1 MKARR
6 RWYAVWC
13 RALGIDAGA
22 AWAEG
27 DAATNDA
34 DLGPPT
40 EGTIAT
46 AFLDTIQLPWSA
58 DETEEERIVRPSLAL
73 LFRMAVG
80 PCADYYAPR
89 FLEYERVGPSFPSW
103 NWAALW
109 APAVWAIYRRL
120 WLPAIAFAVW
130 PLLALALYGA
140 VEPDIGGSGAVSMAV
155 AAFLVWL
162 GPGLV
167 AATIA
172 NTLVYRQAR
181 RLVGTAEVHTRR
193 PDQAARWLSQRTV
206 LAPIPAALAGA
217 ATILLVLQVV
227 IPSLQA
233 TYADQ
238 VVRSR
243 IAESLA
249 AIQPLQRQLEEWFV
263 SRSPSDAPDVALA
276 QMRPGSELVE
286 PVNVS
291 PISGRVRLALDALTP
306 ELIGRS
312 ILLAPALDRWQQV
325 RWICVPVDVP
335 ARYLPRECRQT

>member
-1 MKARR
+1 M
-6 RWYAVWC
+6 
-13 RALGIDAGA
+13 D
-22 AWAEG
+22 
-27 DAATNDA
+27 DA
-34 DLGPPT
+34 DSGPLT
-40 EGTIAT
+40 EGKTAT
-46 AFLDTIQLPWSA
+46 AFLDSIHLPPSA
-58 DETEEERIVRPSLAL
+58 DEPEEERIVRPSLAL

-80 PCADYYAPR
+80 PGADYYAPR
-89 FLEYERVGPSFPSW
+89 FLEYERVGQSFPSW
-103 NWAALW
+103 NWAALCV
-109 APAVWAIYRRL
+109 PAVWAIYRRL
-120 WLPAIAFAVW
+120 WLPAIGFAVW
-130 PLLALALYGA
+130 PFLALALYGA
-140 VEPDIGGSGAVSMAV
+140 VEPDVGGSGAVSLAV

-167 AATIA
+167 AAAVA

-181 RLVGTAEVHTRR
+181 RLVGTAEARTRR
-193 PDQAARWLSQRTV
+193 PDKAAQWLSQRTV
-206 LAPIPAALAGA
+206 IAPIPAALAGA

-249 AIQPLQRQLEEWFV
+249 AIQPLQRQLEEWFA
-263 SRSPSDAPDVALA
+263 SRSPFDAPDFALA
-276 QMRPGSELVE
+276 QVRPGAELVD

-291 PISGRVRLALDALTP
+291 LTTGRVRLALDALTP
-306 ELIGRS
+306 ELSGRS
-312 ILLAPALDRWQQV
+312 ILLAPALDRRQQV

>member
-1 MKARR
+1 
-6 RWYAVWC
+6 V
-13 RALGIDAGA
+13 DTAGA
-22 AWAEG
+22 AG
-27 DAATNDA
+27 DAVTDDA
-34 DLGPPT
+34 DSGPPT
-40 EGTIAT
+40 VGTTAT
-46 AFLDTIQLPWSA
+46 AFLDSIHLPRSA
-58 DETEEERIVRPSLAL
+58 DEPEDETIVRPALAL

-80 PCADYYAPR
+80 PGADYYAPR
-89 FLEYERVGPSFPSW
+89 FFEYERVGSSFPSW

-120 WLPAIAFAVW
+120 WLPAIGFAVW
-130 PLLALALYGA
+130 PFLALALYGA
-140 VEPDIGGSGAVSMAV
+140 VEPDVGGSGAVSIAV

-167 AATIA
+167 AAAIA
-172 NTLVYRQAR
+172 NTLVYRRAR
-181 RLVGTAEVHTRR
+181 RLVGTAETRLRR
-193 PDQAARWLSQRTV
+193 PEMAARWLSQRTV
-206 LAPIPAALAGA
+206 TAPIPAALAGA
-217 ATILLVLQVV
+217 ATILLALQVL

-238 VVRSR
+238 VVRAR

-263 SRSPSDAPDVALA
+263 SRSPFDAPDFALT
-276 QMRPGSELVE
+276 QVRPGVELVD

-291 PISGRVRLALDALTP
+291 LTSGRVRLALGALTP
-306 ELIGRS
+306 ELSGRS
-312 ILLAPALDRWQQV
+312 ILLAPTLDRRQQV

>member
-1 MKARR
+1 LKAPRQLF
-6 RWYAVWC
+6 AAWC
-13 RALGIDAGA
+13 RAFGIDAGA
-22 AWAEG
+22 ADATG
-27 DAATNDA
+27 DATDDA
-34 DLGPPT
+34 ASRSST
-40 EGTIAT
+40 EGAT
-46 AFLDTIQLPWSA
+46 ATGFLDSVHLPWSA
-58 DETEEERIVRPSLAL
+58 DEPEDERVVRPSLAL

-80 PCADYYAPR
+80 PGADYYAPR

-130 PLLALALYGA
+130 PLLALALYEV
-140 VEPDIGGSGAVSMAV
+140 VEPHVGGSGAVSMAV

-167 AATIA
+167 AAAIA

-181 RLVGTAEVHTRR
+181 RLVGTAEARMRR
-193 PDQAARWLSQRTV
+193 PEQAVRWLSQRTV
-206 LAPIPAALAGA
+206 IAPIPAALAGA
-217 ATILLVLQVV
+217 ATMLLALQVV

-238 VVRSR
+238 VLRSR

-263 SRSPSDAPDVALA
+263 SRSPSDAPDFALA
-276 QMRPGSELVE
+276 QMRPGAEPLD

-291 PISGRVRLALDALTP
+291 LTSGRVRLALGALTP
-306 ELIGRS
+306 ELSGRS
-312 ILLAPALDRWQQV
+312 ILLAPALDRRQQV

>member
-6 RWYAVWC
+6 RLFAVWC
-13 RALGIDAGA
+13 RALGIDART

-27 DAATNDA
+27 DAATDDA
-34 DLGPPT
+34 DSGLPT
-40 EGTIAT
+40 EGTTAT
-46 AFLDTIQLPWSA
+46 AFLDSIHLPRSA
-58 DETEEERIVRPSLAL
+58 DEPEEERIVRPSLAL

-80 PCADYYAPR
+80 PGADYYAPR
-89 FLEYERVGPSFPSW
+89 FLEYERVGPSFLTW

-130 PLLALALYGA
+130 PFLALALYGA
-140 VEPDIGGSGAVSMAV
+140 VEPDLGGSGAVSMAM

-181 RLVGTAEVHTRR
+181 RLVGTAEARNRR
-193 PDQAARWLSQRTV
+193 PEKAARWLSQRTV

-217 ATILLVLQVV
+217 ATVLLVLQVV

-263 SRSPSDAPDVALA
+263 SRSPSDVPDFALT
-276 QMRPGSELVE
+276 QMRPGPELVE

-291 PISGRVRLALDALTP
+291 LISGRVRLALDALTP
-306 ELIGRS
+306 ELTGRS
-312 ILLAPALDRWQQV
+312 ILLAPALDRRQQV

-335 ARYLPRECRQT
+335 ARYLPPECRQT

>member
-1 MKARR
+1 MKAPRQLF
-6 RWYAVWC
+6 AVWC
-13 RALGIDAGA
+13 RAFGIDAGA
-22 AWAEG
+22 ADATG
-27 DAATNDA
+27 DATDDA
-34 DLGPPT
+34 DSGSPT
-40 EGTIAT
+40 EGTTAT
-46 AFLDTIQLPWSA
+46 AFLDSVHLPRGA
-58 DETEEERIVRPSLAL
+58 DEPEEERIVRPSLAL

-80 PCADYYAPR
+80 PGADYYAPR
-89 FLEYERVGPSFPSW
+89 FLEYERVGPGFPSW

-109 APAVWAIYRRL
+109 VPAVWAIYRRL

-130 PLLALALYGA
+130 PFLALALYGA
-140 VEPDIGGSGAVSMAV
+140 VEPDVGGSGAVSIAV

-167 AATIA
+167 AAAIA

-181 RLVGTAEVHTRR
+181 RLVGTAEARLR
-193 PDQAARWLSQRTV
+193 QPEMAARWLSQRTV
-206 LAPIPAALAGA
+206 TAPIPAVLAGA
-217 ATILLVLQVV
+217 ATILLALQVV

-238 VVRSR
+238 IVRSR

-263 SRSPSDAPDVALA
+263 SRSPFDAPDFALT
-276 QMRPGSELVE
+276 QVRPEAELVD

-291 PISGRVRLALDALTP
+291 LTSGRVRLALDALTP
-306 ELIGRS
+306 ELSGRS
-312 ILLAPALDRWQQV
+312 ILLAPALDRRQQV